1 MLRDLPLYTANISED
16 YDGIYAVSLVDF
28 PATETE
34 WVCFEKIQEQK
45 YSIQDEDQHLLTG
58 PIMLCQTPIYRR
70 TPDGYEFNIIYTKE
84 TIKVMA
90 EKMLSDMS
98 HNNID
103 IQHDGEILD
112 KGKVSLVEL
121 YIVDKEKGIDPK
133 FIDVPD
139 YSLMATYKV
148 HDDSLWQ
155 ECKNGKL
162 HGFSLAGYFS
172 IEHIKKENF
181 RKTHTMLEAIK
192 NKVKEFLLEFS
203 NVSTDKGSIYWQGEE
218 LKEGLAVADENGEV
232 IADGDYT
239 LDDGRVITVKDGV
252 ISSISAPT
260 AEEKSAE
267 EKPAEEPETAPEQT
281 KTEQTEETTT
291 EEKQDDTEPKTE
303 QETSTEEE
311 TTETTEETKEPEVEE
326 SAAPESQAE
335 KPASF
340 YEPVIDELKNSI
352 GLIEGKL
359 AILEETVKTINDSL
373 QDIIC
378 KPAVPP
384 IQEQFSNTTATL
396 NKQTAKAADYLAYLN
411 KQNTKN
417 N

>member
-1 MLRDLPLYTANISED
+1 MLRDLPLYTAKISED

-252 ISSISAPT
+252 ISSISAP
-260 AEEKSAE
+260 KAE
-267 EKPAEEPETAPEQT
+267 EKPAEETTETAPDET

-291 EEKQDDTEPKTE
+291 EEKQDDTEQKTE

-311 TTETTEETKEPEVEE
+311 TTETTEETKEPQVEE

-378 KPAVPP
+378 KPAVAP

-411 KQNTKN
+411 KH
-417 N
+417 

>member
-70 TPDGYEFNIIYTKE
+70 TADGYEFNIIYTKE

-260 AEEKSAE
+260 AEEK
-267 EKPAEEPETAPEQT
+267 PAEETTETAPDET

-291 EEKQDDTEPKTE
+291 EEKQDDTEQKTE

-311 TTETTEETKEPEVEE
+311 TTETAPDETKEPQVEE

-359 AILEETVKTINDSL
+359 ALLEETVKTINDSL

>member
-45 YSIQDEDQHLLTG
+45 YSIQDEEQHLLTG

-252 ISSISAPT
+252 ISSISAPA
-260 AEEKSAE
+260 AEE
-267 EKPAEEPETAPEQT
+267 PAEEPETAPEQT
-281 KTEQTEETTT
+281 ETQQTEETTT
-291 EEKQDDTEPKTE
+291 EEKQDDTEQKTE
-303 QETSTEEE
+303 QETSTAEE
-311 TTETTEETKEPEVEE
+311 TTETTEETKEPQVEE

-378 KPAVPP
+378 KPAVAP
-384 IQEQFSNTTATL
+384 IQEQFSNTTANL

-411 KQNTKN
+411 KH
-417 N
+417 

>member
-260 AEEKSAE
+260 VEEPAE
-267 EKPAEEPETAPEQT
+267 EKPAEESETAPDET

-291 EEKQDDTEPKTE
+291 EEKQDDTEQKTE

-411 KQNTKN
+411 KH
-417 N
+417 

>member
-1 MLRDLPLYTANISED
+1 MLRDLPLYTAKISED

-34 WVCFEKIQEQK
+34 WVCFQKIQEQK

-260 AEEKSAE
+260 AE
-267 EKPAEEPETAPEQT
+267 KPAEEPETAPEQT
-281 KTEQTEETTT
+281 ETEQAEETTT
-291 EEKQDDTEPKTE
+291 EEKQDDTEQKTE

-311 TTETTEETKEPEVEE
+311 TTETTEETKEPQVEE

-378 KPAVPP
+378 KPAVAP
-384 IQEQFSNTTATL
+384 IQEQFSNTTANL
-396 NKQTAKAADYLAYLN
+396 NKKTAKAADYLAYLN
-411 KQNTKN
+411 KH
-417 N
+417 

>member
-252 ISSISAPT
+252 ISSISAPAAEEP
-260 AEEKSAE
+260 AEEKS
-267 EKPAEEPETAPEQT
+267 AEEPETAPEQT

-291 EEKQDDTEPKTE
+291 EEKQDGTEPKTE

-359 AILEETVKTINDSL
+359 ALLEETVKTINDSL

-378 KPAVPP
+378 KPAVAP

-411 KQNTKN
+411 KH
-417 N
+417 

>member
-1 MLRDLPLYTANISED
+1 MLRDLPLYTAKISED

-260 AEEKSAE
+260 AEEK
-267 EKPAEEPETAPEQT
+267 PAEEPETASEQT
-281 KTEQTEETTT
+281 ETEQTEETTT
-291 EEKQDDTEPKTE
+291 EEKQDDTEQKTE

-311 TTETTEETKEPEVEE
+311 TTETTEETKEPQVEE

-359 AILEETVKTINDSL
+359 ALLEETVKTINDSL

-378 KPAVPP
+378 KPAVAP
-384 IQEQFSNTTATL
+384 IQEQFSNTTANL

-411 KQNTKN
+411 KH
-417 N
+417 

>member
-252 ISSISAPT
+252 ISSISAP
-260 AEEKSAE
+260 KAE
-267 EKPAEEPETAPEQT
+267 EKPAEETTETAPDET

-291 EEKQDDTEPKTE
+291 EEKQDDTEQKTE

-311 TTETTEETKEPEVEE
+311 TTETTEETKEPQVEE

-411 KQNTKN
+411 KH
-417 N
+417 

>member
-34 WVCFEKIQEQK
+34 WVCFEKMQEQK

-252 ISSISAPT
+252 ISSISAPA
-260 AEEKSAE
+260 AEEPAE
-267 EKPAEEPETAPEQT
+267 EKPAEEPETAPDET

-291 EEKQDDTEPKTE
+291 EEKQDDTEQKTE

-359 AILEETVKTINDSL
+359 ALLEETVKTINDSL

-378 KPAVPP
+378 KPAVAP

-411 KQNTKN
+411 KH
-417 N
+417 

>member
-133 FIDVPD
+133 FMDVPD

-260 AEEKSAE
+260 AE
-267 EKPAEEPETAPEQT
+267 KPAEEPETAPEQSE
-281 KTEQTEETTT
+281 TEQTEETTT
-291 EEKQDDTEPKTE
+291 EEKQDDTEQKTE

-311 TTETTEETKEPEVEE
+311 TTETTEETKEPQVEE

-378 KPAVPP
+378 KPAVAP
-384 IQEQFSNTTATL
+384 IQEQFSNTTANL

-411 KQNTKN
+411 KH
-417 N
+417 

>member
-1 MLRDLPLYTANISED
+1 MLRDLPLYTAKISED

-260 AEEKSAE
+260 AEEK
-267 EKPAEEPETAPEQT
+267 PAEETTETAPDET

-291 EEKQDDTEPKTE
+291 EEKQDDTEQKTE

-311 TTETTEETKEPEVEE
+311 TTETTEETKEPQVEE

-378 KPAVPP
+378 KPAVAP
-384 IQEQFSNTTATL
+384 IQEQFSNTTANL

-411 KQNTKN
+411 KH
-417 N
+417 

>member
-260 AEEKSAE
+260 AEE
-267 EKPAEEPETAPEQT
+267 PAEETTETAPDET
-281 KTEQTEETTT
+281 KTEQAEETTT
-291 EEKQDDTEPKTE
+291 EEKQDDTEQKTE

-311 TTETTEETKEPEVEE
+311 TTETTEETKEPQVEE

-359 AILEETVKTINDSL
+359 ALLEETVKTINDSL

-378 KPAVPP
+378 KPAVAP

-411 KQNTKN
+411 KH
-417 N
+417 

>member
-45 YSIQDEDQHLLTG
+45 YSIQDEEQHLLTG

-252 ISSISAPT
+252 ISSISAPA
-260 AEEKSAE
+260 AEE
-267 EKPAEEPETAPEQT
+267 PAEEPETAPEQT
-281 KTEQTEETTT
+281 ETQQTEETTT
-291 EEKQDDTEPKTE
+291 EEKQDDTEQKTE
-303 QETSTEEE
+303 QETSTAEE
-311 TTETTEETKEPEVEE
+311 TTETTEETKEPQVEE

-352 GLIEGKL
+352 GLR
-359 AILEETVKTINDSL
+359 
-373 QDIIC
+373 
-378 KPAVPP
+378 
-384 IQEQFSNTTATL
+384 
-396 NKQTAKAADYLAYLN
+396 TAKEILFSFVSFKTSVISLN
-411 KQNTKN
+411 TILFFLIQ
-417 N
+417 

>member
-1 MLRDLPLYTANISED
+1 MLRDLPLYTAKISED

-148 HDDSLWQ
+148 HDDRLWQ

-260 AEEKSAE
+260 VE
-267 EKPAEEPETAPEQT
+267 EKPAEEPETAPDET

-291 EEKQDDTEPKTE
+291 EEKQDDTEQKTE

-359 AILEETVKTINDSL
+359 ALLEETVKIINDSL

-378 KPAVPP
+378 KPAVAP

-411 KQNTKN
+411 KH
-417 N
+417 

>member
-252 ISSISAPT
+252 ISSISAPA
-260 AEEKSAE
+260 AEEPAE

-281 KTEQTEETTT
+281 ETEQTEETTT
-291 EEKQDDTEPKTE
+291 EEKEDDMEPKTE

-340 YEPVIDELKNSI
+340 YEPVINELKNSI

-359 AILEETVKTINDSL
+359 ALLEETVKTINDSL

>member
-121 YIVDKEKGIDPK
+121 YIVDKEKGINPK

-252 ISSISAPT
+252 ISSISAP
-260 AEEKSAE
+260 AVE
-267 EKPAEEPETAPEQT
+267 EKPAEETETAPDET
-281 KTEQTEETTT
+281 KTEQAEETTT

-311 TTETTEETKEPEVEE
+311 TTETTEETKEPIVEE

-378 KPAVPP
+378 KPAVAP

-411 KQNTKN
+411 KH
-417 N
+417 

>member
-192 NKVKEFLLEFS
+192 NKVKDFLLEFS

-260 AEEKSAE
+260 AEEK
-267 EKPAEEPETAPEQT
+267 PAEETTETAPDET

-291 EEKQDDTEPKTE
+291 EEKQDDTEQKTE

-311 TTETTEETKEPEVEE
+311 TTETTEETKEPQVEE

-373 QDIIC
+373 KDIIC

>member
-121 YIVDKEKGIDPK
+121 YIVDKQKGIDPK

-267 EKPAEEPETAPEQT
+267 ETTETAPDET

-291 EEKQDDTEPKTE
+291 EEKQDDTEQKTE

-311 TTETTEETKEPEVEE
+311 TTETTEETKEPQVEE

-359 AILEETVKTINDSL
+359 ALLEETVKTINDSL

-378 KPAVPP
+378 KPAVAP
-384 IQEQFSNTTATL
+384 IQEQFSNTTANL

-411 KQNTKN
+411 KH
-417 N
+417 

>member
-260 AEEKSAE
+260 VEEPSE
-267 EKPAEEPETAPEQT
+267 EKPAEEPETAPDET

-291 EEKQDDTEPKTE
+291 EEKQDDMEPETE

-359 AILEETVKTINDSL
+359 AILEETVKIINDSL

-378 KPAVPP
+378 KPAVAP

-411 KQNTKN
+411 KH
-417 N
+417 

>member
-260 AEEKSAE
+260 AE
-267 EKPAEEPETAPEQT
+267 KPAEEKPETAPEQT
-281 KTEQTEETTT
+281 ETEQTEETTT
-291 EEKQDDTEPKTE
+291 EEKQDDTEQKTE

-311 TTETTEETKEPEVEE
+311 TTETTEETKEPQVEE

-411 KQNTKN
+411 KH
-417 N
+417 

>member
-252 ISSISAPT
+252 ISSISAPA
-260 AEEKSAE
+260 AEEKSA
-267 EKPAEEPETAPEQT
+267 AEEPETAPDET

-384 IQEQFSNTTATL
+384 IQEQFSNTTVNL
-396 NKQTAKAADYLAYLN
+396 NKQTAKAADYLAYL
-411 KQNTKN
+411 KNTKN

>member
-1 MLRDLPLYTANISED
+1 ML
-16 YDGIYAVSLVDF
+16 
-28 PATETE
+28 
-34 WVCFEKIQEQK
+34 
-45 YSIQDEDQHLLTG
+45 
-58 PIMLCQTPIYRR
+58 
-70 TPDGYEFNIIYTKE
+70 PDST
-84 TIKVMA
+84 
-90 EKMLSDMS
+90 L
-98 HNNID
+98 
-103 IQHDGEILD
+103 
-112 KGKVSLVEL
+112 
-121 YIVDKEKGIDPK
+121 
-133 FIDVPD
+133 
-139 YSLMATYKV
+139 
-148 HDDSLWQ
+148 
-155 ECKNGKL
+155 
-162 HGFSLAGYFS
+162 
-172 IEHIKKENF
+172 
-181 RKTHTMLEAIK
+181 
-192 NKVKEFLLEFS
+192 FS

-260 AEEKSAE
+260 AEE
-267 EKPAEEPETAPEQT
+267 PETASEQT
-281 KTEQTEETTT
+281 ETEQTEETTT
-291 EEKQDDTEPKTE
+291 EEKQDDTEQKTE

-311 TTETTEETKEPEVEE
+311 TTETTEETKEPQVEE

-359 AILEETVKTINDSL
+359 ALLEETVKTINDSL

-411 KQNTKN
+411 KH
-417 N
+417 

>member
-260 AEEKSAE
+260 AEEK
-267 EKPAEEPETAPEQT
+267 PAEEPETAPDET

-291 EEKQDDTEPKTE
+291 EEKQDDMEPKTE

-359 AILEETVKTINDSL
+359 ALLEETVKTINDSL

-378 KPAVPP
+378 KPAVAP

-411 KQNTKN
+411 KH
-417 N
+417 

>member
-260 AEEKSAE
+260 AEEK
-267 EKPAEEPETAPEQT
+267 PAEETIETAPDET

-291 EEKQDDTEPKTE
+291 EEKQDDTEQKTE

-359 AILEETVKTINDSL
+359 ALLEETVKTINDSL

-411 KQNTKN
+411 KH
-417 N
+417 

>member
-260 AEEKSAE
+260 AEEK
-267 EKPAEEPETAPEQT
+267 PAEEPETAPDET
-281 KTEQTEETTT
+281 ETEQTEETTT
-291 EEKQDDTEPKTE
+291 EEKEDDTEQKTE

-378 KPAVPP
+378 KPAVAP

-411 KQNTKN
+411 KH
-417 N
+417 

>member
-260 AEEKSAE
+260 AEEK
-267 EKPAEEPETAPEQT
+267 PAEQTTETAPDET

-291 EEKQDDTEPKTE
+291 EEKQDDTEQKTE

-311 TTETTEETKEPEVEE
+311 TTETTEETKEPQVEE

-384 IQEQFSNTTATL
+384 IQEQFSNTTVTL

-411 KQNTKN
+411 KH
-417 N
+417 

>member
-260 AEEKSAE
+260 VE
-267 EKPAEEPETAPEQT
+267 EKPAEEKPTEEPETAPDET

-311 TTETTEETKEPEVEE
+311 TEETTEETKEPEVEE

-359 AILEETVKTINDSL
+359 AILEETVKIINDSL

-378 KPAVPP
+378 KPAVAP

-411 KQNTKN
+411 KH
-417 N
+417 

>member
-34 WVCFEKIQEQK
+34 WVCFEKMQEQK

-162 HGFSLAGYFS
+162 NGFSLAGYFS

-260 AEEKSAE
+260 VEEPAEEKSAE
-267 EKPAEEPETAPEQT
+267 EPETAPDET

-291 EEKQDDTEPKTE
+291 EEKQDDTEQKTE

-378 KPAVPP
+378 KPAVAP

-411 KQNTKN
+411 KH
-417 N
+417 

>member
-260 AEEKSAE
+260 AEEK
-267 EKPAEEPETAPEQT
+267 PAEETTETAPDET

-291 EEKQDDTEPKTE
+291 EEKQDDTEQKTE

-311 TTETTEETKEPEVEE
+311 TTETAPDETKEPQVEE

-359 AILEETVKTINDSL
+359 ALLEETVKTINDSL

-411 KQNTKN
+411 KH
-417 N
+417 

>member
-260 AEEKSAE
+260 AEEK
-267 EKPAEEPETAPEQT
+267 PAEETTEQSETAPDET

-291 EEKQDDTEPKTE
+291 EEKQDDTEQKTE

-311 TTETTEETKEPEVEE
+311 TTETTEETKEPQVEE

-340 YEPVIDELKNSI
+340 YEPVINELKNSI

-411 KQNTKN
+411 KH
-417 N
+417 

>member
-181 RKTHTMLEAIK
+181 RKTHTMLEVIK

-260 AEEKSAE
+260 VE
-267 EKPAEEPETAPEQT
+267 EKPAEESETAPDET

-291 EEKQDDTEPKTE
+291 EEKQDDTEQKTE

-326 SAAPESQAE
+326 SAAPQSQAE

-359 AILEETVKTINDSL
+359 ALLEETVKTINDSL

-378 KPAVPP
+378 KPAVAP

-411 KQNTKN
+411 KH
-417 N
+417 

>member
-260 AEEKSAE
+260 AEEK
-267 EKPAEEPETAPEQT
+267 PAEEPETASEQT
-281 KTEQTEETTT
+281 ETEQTEETTT
-291 EEKQDDTEPKTE
+291 EEKQDDTEQKTE

-311 TTETTEETKEPEVEE
+311 TTETTEETKEPQVEE

-378 KPAVPP
+378 KPAVAP

-411 KQNTKN
+411 KH
-417 N
+417 

>member
-260 AEEKSAE
+260 AEEK
-267 EKPAEEPETAPEQT
+267 PAEETTETAPDET

-291 EEKQDDTEPKTE
+291 EEKQDDTE

-311 TTETTEETKEPEVEE
+311 TTETTEETKEPQVEE

-359 AILEETVKTINDSL
+359 ALLEETVKTINDSL

-411 KQNTKN
+411 KH
-417 N
+417 

>member
-1 MLRDLPLYTANISED
+1 MLRDLPLYTAKISED

-260 AEEKSAE
+260 AE
-267 EKPAEEPETAPEQT
+267 KPAEEPAEKQAETAPEQT
-281 KTEQTEETTT
+281 ETEQTEETTT
-291 EEKQDDTEPKTE
+291 EEKQDDMEQKTEP
-303 QETSTEEE
+303 ETSTAEE
-311 TTETTEETKEPEVEE
+311 TTETTEETKEPQVEE

-378 KPAVPP
+378 KPAVAP

-411 KQNTKN
+411 KH
-417 N
+417 

>member
-181 RKTHTMLEAIK
+181 RKTHTMLESIK

-260 AEEKSAE
+260 AEEK
-267 EKPAEEPETAPEQT
+267 PAEQTTETAPDET
-281 KTEQTEETTT
+281 ETEQTEETTT
-291 EEKQDDTEPKTE
+291 EEKEDDTEQKTE
-303 QETSTEEE
+303 QETSTEEQ
-311 TTETTEETKEPEVEE
+311 TTETTDETKEPEVDE

-378 KPAVPP
+378 KPAVAP

-411 KQNTKN
+411 KH
-417 N
+417 

>member
-1 MLRDLPLYTANISED
+1 MDNKIPTYKAIIED
-16 YDGIYAVSLVDF
+16 ITDGITTVSFVTN
-28 PATETE
+28 PATAVDL
-34 WVCFEKIQEQK
+34 VCFSEQEKQELRFADDEKHCVTSVMMVADQK
-45 YSIQDEDQHLLTG
+45 
-58 PIMLCQTPIYRR
+58 IYRVS
-70 TPDGYEFNIIYTKE
+70 GNYEYYIMFDKE
-84 TIKVMA
+84 TLMQMA
-90 EKMLSDMS
+90 EKMLEDNTF
-98 HNNID
+98 NNISFE
-103 IQHDGEILD
+103 HDGVLIEP
-112 KGKVSLVEL
+112 GKIKLVEL
-121 YIVDKEKGIDPK
+121 YVTSQDKRSPFNIPEG
-133 FIDVPD
+133 
-139 YSLMATYKV
+139 SLVATY
-148 HDDSLWQ
+148 HILDDDLWK
-155 ECKNGKL
+155 EFK
-162 HGFSLAGYFS
+162 AGRFGGIS
-172 IEHIKKENF
+172 IECLCNMKNIDEKFSKKRN
-181 RKTHTMLEAIK
+181 MLEAIK

-260 AEEKSAE
+260 AEEK
-267 EKPAEEPETAPEQT
+267 PAEETTETAPDET

-291 EEKQDDTEPKTE
+291 EEKQDDTEQKTE

-311 TTETTEETKEPEVEE
+311 TTETTEETKEPQVEE

>member
-121 YIVDKEKGIDPK
+121 YIVDKQKGIDPK

-267 EKPAEEPETAPEQT
+267 ETTETAPDET

-291 EEKQDDTEPKTE
+291 EEKQDDTEQKTE

-311 TTETTEETKEPEVEE
+311 TTETTEETKEPQVEE

-378 KPAVPP
+378 KPAVAP
-384 IQEQFSNTTATL
+384 IQEQFSNTTANL

-411 KQNTKN
+411 KH
-417 N
+417 